1 MKILLTG
8 HKGFIGKNMLK
19 ALENANHEI
28 SVFEWDDGNMPSVME
43 QDWVIHIGAISS
55 TTERDVDKVLR
66 QNYDFSRQLFNACK
80 VYGVD

>member
-28 SVFEWDDGNMPSVME
+28 MRF
-43 QDWVIHIGAISS
+43 
-55 TTERDVDKVLR
+55 
-66 QNYDFSRQLFNACK
+66 
-80 VYGVD
+80 